1 METSR
6 IEKINM
12 ENIIY
17 DHAKNCLKRYARM
30 EGKGINEKIRYECA
44 LLIYGIRQQYRVD
57 TRNYT
62 VSLHTYE
69 GEIARVFI
77 QQSRLRENEAFYE
90 EALEACKNAMEY
102 IEMVLSPRLEVMSMA
117 C

>member
-6 IEKINM
+6 VEKINM

-17 DHAKNCLKRYARM
+17 DHAKDCLKRYARM
-30 EGKGINEKIRYECA
+30 EGKGVNEKIRYECA
-44 LLIYGIRQQYRVD
+44 LVIYGIRQMYRVD
-57 TRNYT
+57 TRNYM
-62 VSLHTYE
+62 VSPRTYE
-69 GEIARVFI
+69 GEIARIFI

-90 EALEACKNAMEY
+90 EALEACEKAIEY
-102 IEMVLSPRLEVMSMA
+102 IEIVLSPRLDIVSMA